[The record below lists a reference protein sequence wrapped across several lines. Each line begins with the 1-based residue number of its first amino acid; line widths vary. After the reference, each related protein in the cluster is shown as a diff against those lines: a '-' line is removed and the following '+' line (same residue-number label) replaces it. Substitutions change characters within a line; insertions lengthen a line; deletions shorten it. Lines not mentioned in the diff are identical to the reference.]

1 MRATA
6 YPELIDPMGWSVR
19 EDTER
24 PRVEFA
30 ERIMSVPLGGTQ
42 AERFVRL
49 HECAHVA
56 WTPRNKAPSK
66 TAARLGVPEVL
77 LQCAED
83 ARMALMLR
91 RAARPYGRPY
101 VTRGQRIIA
110 EALDRGGLSRARL
123 ESLAASVI
131 AHAKT
136 GDPTALAQVASAL
149 VASHW
154 TGDYAAI
161 RDALHRA
168 SAEQHDKLLAHERE
182 NVDYVLHQGHVIATD
197 AVYGALGRYEP
208 HRRSSPP
215 FKATERLAVALA
227 EALRLAPPT
236 SWAQRGMRLNAAGD
250 GLEPTGDVHDETL
263 ERGARTESKFDTDGG
278 AEWGRMKQAK
288 LPLTQP
294 LRGAVAA
301 KRTAALA
308 GVIPRRIDRWF
319 ADKKVFDQSRRALG
333 GTVLLDA
340 SGSMSLPHSEVAALA
355 AQSPNMS
362 VAMYSGNGPSGTLTT
377 IADKGRCATESA
389 IAAARE
395 MAGYSN
401 IVDGPALR
409 WLGKQAGPRIWVS
422 DAEVFGACDVCSRSL
437 REDVARI
444 CRSAGIIRVPT
455 VGAAVRAYS
464 LLRRSRGRITPGN
477 VAALNK
483 LTNEGYS

>member
-6 YPELIDPMGWSVR
+6 YPELIDPKGWSVR

-30 ERIMSVPLGGTQ
+30 ERIMNVPLGGTQ
-42 AERFVRL
+42 ADRFVRL

-56 WTPRNKAPSK
+56 WTPRKQVPSK
-66 TAARLGVPEVL
+66 IAARLGVPEVI

-101 VTRGQRIIA
+101 VTRGQRVIT

-131 AHAKT
+131 AHAKC

-149 VASHW
+149 VASHG

-161 RDALHRA
+161 REKLEQARID
-168 SAEQHDKLLAHERE
+168 QHDKLLAHERE
-182 NVDYVLHQGHVIATD
+182 NVDYVLHQGHVIAND
-197 AVYGALGRYEP
+197 AVCSNLGRYGT

-250 GLEPTGDVHDETL
+250 GLEPTGEVHDEAL
-263 ERGARTESKFDTDGG
+263 ERGARTELRHDDDNASWGG
-278 AEWGRMKQAK
+278 MKRKA
-288 LPLTQP
+288 LPLTQR

-308 GVIPRRIDRWF
+308 GVIPRRIDRWCS
-319 ADKKVFDQSRRALG
+319 DKKVFDQSRRTVG

-340 SGSMSLPHSEVAALA
+340 SGSMSLQHSEVAALA
-355 AQSPNMS
+355 SQSPNMA
-362 VAMYSGNGPSGTLTT
+362 VAMYSGCYSGGTLTT
-377 IADKGRCATESA
+377 IADSGRCATESA
-389 IAAARE
+389 IATARE
-395 MAGYSN
+395 NAGYSN

-409 WLGKQAGPRIWVS
+409 WLGKQPAPRIWVS
-422 DAEVFGACDVCSRSL
+422 DAGVFGAYDVCSRGL
-437 REDVARI
+437 REEVARI

-483 LTNEGYS
+483 ITSEV